1 MELDDHDFPVVRK
14 NLNVISV
21 LILVLAYTNAK
32 LNKLSFLGIDIEL
45 DAHKLYIA
53 LFVLYAYFIWRFLTK
68 LPLNSIFWTGF
79 MQYYLESERGLKTKY
94 NFKKFGSI
102 MMSKSERLKQGFKD
116 ETINLVSTTIHRP
129 DSSYHRKLRLIFTF
143 YDRKPRD
150 KQSPG
155 NFSLDHN
162 FTVSRLLFVQ
172 KLVIFCFKHDKFGD
186 YLFPLIPVLVNLGFF
201 VFASEWQGSIR
212 SLWFS

>member
-14 NLNVISV
+14 NLNIISV

-68 LPLNSIFWTGF
+68 LNVKDGFWGDFLKFYMEAGDGVLQQHNFDTHKDAMLKNDKVLKDYQKPGASHIKTFVTRFAHDPLKKLRVVSTFSTTDAVTNSPKNIDLIHDFETTTF
-79 MQYYLESERGLKTKY
+79 YI
-94 NFKKFGSI
+94 FKK
-102 MMSKSERLKQGFKD
+102 
-116 ETINLVSTTIHRP
+116 
-129 DSSYHRKLRLIFTF
+129 LI
-143 YDRKPRD
+143 R
-150 KQSPG
+150 
-155 NFSLDHN
+155 
-162 FTVSRLLFVQ
+162 
-172 KLVIFCFKHDKFGD
+172 FCIKYDKFGD
-186 YLFPLIPVLVNLGFF
+186 YLFPIIPVLVNLSFF
-201 VFASEWQGSIR
+201 VFASEWQGSIK